1 MNMAATEYADRYPSR
16 GSSETHIIKRKD
28 PVIYSADDRIAP
40 IAQPFIEQYRQ
51 QGFMVLENVFSV
63 QEVSHFQQE
72 LERLRDD
79 ETIKNSAETIT
90 EPGSDEVRSIFRIH
104 ATSPLMKQLSSD
116 KRLVELARYL
126 LDDEVYI
133 HQSRLNYKRGF
144 RGKEFYWHS
153 DFETWHVEDGMP
165 SMRALSISITLTEN
179 DETNGSLML
188 IPCSHQKYVV
198 CEGDTPEEHFKS
210 SLKKQEYG
218 VPDEASLSQLVDEGG
233 IYTAKGKPGSMVVFD
248 CNTMHGS
255 NGNITP
261 KPRSNIFIVYN
272 ALSNQVVEPFCN
284 RLPRPEYIC
293 TRQAIKP
300 VAIET

>member
-1 MNMAATEYADRYPSR
+1 MNIAATEYTDHYPSR
-16 GSSETHIIKRKD
+16 GSYKAHMIKRKD
-28 PVIYSADDRIAP
+28 PVIYSTDEHIAP
-40 IAQPFIEQYRQ
+40 VAQSFIEQYRQ
-51 QGFMVLENVFSV
+51 QGFMVLENVFDA
-63 QEVSHFQQE
+63 QEISHFQRE

-79 ETIKNSAETIT
+79 ETVKNSAETIT

-104 ATSPLMKQLSSD
+104 ATSPLMKQLSRD

-179 DETNGSLML
+179 DETNGPLML
-188 IPCSHQKYVV
+188 IPGSHQKYVV

-233 IYTAKGKPGSMVVFD
+233 IYTAKGKPGSMIVFD

-284 RLPRPEYIC
+284 RPPRPEYIC

-300 VAIET
+300 VTIET